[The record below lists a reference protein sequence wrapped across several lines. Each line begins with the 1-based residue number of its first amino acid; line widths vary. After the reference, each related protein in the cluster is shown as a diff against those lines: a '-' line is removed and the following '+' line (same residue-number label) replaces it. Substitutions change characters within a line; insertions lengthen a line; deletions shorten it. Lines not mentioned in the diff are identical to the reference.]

1 MRAKPLKRCR
11 GAKAAWTM
19 LFISLNFQRLK
30 LTIRSLTTWGWL
42 LSHWGCN
49 GGPACQHTRNRH
61 TYIHAYMHFIS
72 YMLLLLYIYIYTCPC
87 VHVSSWA
94 GWKYAHVLS
103 VHRCTAQADEDTRHW
118 ALQPLD
124 DFLPSWMSLEVEL
137 KICQFIEQNASW
149 QARIDKRSSEGKEL
163 TQTQQSRYDAWLLG
177 CEPRLVFSKERQ
189 KLVTDAGQI
198 KDDCICLT
206 LHLSDDPDKLLV
218 TSSAGKEYRLVL
230 LKGSKSEEDAGL
242 EARIAFDFFLFC
254 VHIIY
259 IYTYTYIC
267 IYIYIF
273 YVFPAGGC
281 ALRIHFLKPL
291 RWQVETHWGFKQAKA
306 GWLHHHSECFC
317 CVHIYAYTHI
327 LCKYLYLTICFLLED
342 GHLEYVL

>member
-1 MRAKPLKRCR
+1 MHFCQKSSHICMNALPR
-11 GAKAAWTM
+11 WWE
-19 LFISLNFQRLK
+19 Q
-30 LTIRSLTTWGWL
+30 
-42 LSHWGCN
+42 SHWRD
-49 GGPACQHTRNRH
+49 AEEQRQHERCYSSHWTSRDWSWRSGVWPH
-61 TYIHAYMHFIS
+61 EVGYSRTEVAMGDLHANTHATDTHIFMRICIS
-72 YMLLLLYIYIYTCPC
+72 YHICYYYYYYYYIYIYTCPC

-124 DFLPSWMSLEVEL
+124 DVGLQDWLFLPSWMSLEVEL

-267 IYIYIF
+267 IYIYI
-273 YVFPAGGC
+273 
-281 ALRIHFLKPL
+281 L
-291 RWQVETHWGFKQAKA
+291 
-306 GWLHHHSECFC
+306 CFSSLGVC
-317 CVHIYAYTHI
+317 T
-327 LCKYLYLTICFLLED
+327 
-342 GHLEYVL
+342 